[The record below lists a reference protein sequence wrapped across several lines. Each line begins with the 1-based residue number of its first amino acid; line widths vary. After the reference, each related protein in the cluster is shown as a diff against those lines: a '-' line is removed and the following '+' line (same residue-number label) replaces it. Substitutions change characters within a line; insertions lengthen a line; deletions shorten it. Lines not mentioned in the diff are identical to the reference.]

1 MMETYSGREVDPLC
15 VKPSDITLE
24 DYMRSLAMSTRFNGH
39 VERFYSVLN
48 HCYNMAYWFYEQG
61 RYKEAKYAAFHEG
74 DEMFF
79 GDIITPVKYLDEF
92 AAVRELIKD
101 AQRAVYKHFK
111 LYGATPKTVKE
122 LDDTMKVLEA
132 RKVKPNSRLARTEVI
147 EPKPKIRIKIMSPF
161 QCEREF
167 LALYEKIETAL
178 SNPA

>member
-1 MMETYSGREVDPLC
+1 METFSGREVDPLC
-15 VKPSDITLE
+15 IKPSDISLV
-24 DYMRSLAMSTRFNGH
+24 DYTRSLSMSCRFNGH

-48 HCYNMAYWFYEQG
+48 HCLNMAQWFYDQK

-111 LYGATPKTVKE
+111 LYGATPKSVKE
-122 LDDTMKVLEA
+122 LDSIMAILEA
-132 RKVKPNSRLARTEVI
+132 RVIKPNCGLANKEIPDIKVKIKVLT
-147 EPKPKIRIKIMSPF
+147 PKK
-161 QCEREF
+161 CEEEF
-167 LALYEKIETAL
+167 LALYEKIEDAL
-178 SNPA
+178 AH